1 MDILQAIIYGVVQGI
16 GEFLPISS
24 TAHLDLLPWF
34 FKDLGWVAQ
43 PKYFDMALHFG
54 TAIAVVVFFFKDWLV
69 LVAAG
74 FTKPK
79 SPDGRLFWLIAVA
92 TIPAA
97 VVGVVLNDLDFST
110 NYLLIGIMLIVMGA
124 VLYVAD
130 KLGKIEGSV
139 ASGGA
144 NGGNGAIAGASSQN
158 VVAGANAQAS
168 AEAPEVGLKR
178 GILVGISQ
186 ALAIIPGVS
195 RSGITMAT
203 GRFLGMT
210 RAGIARF
217 SFLMSTPIILADA
230 LFQAKDMVKDTSLQL
245 LPFIIAILTSAVV
258 GMLSIRFLL
267 NYLKTKG
274 FGIFVIY
281 RFVLGAFVIVLFFL
295 RG

>member
-79 SPDGRLFWLIAVA
+79 SPDGKLFWLIAVA

-124 VLYVAD
+124 VLYAAD
-130 KLGKIEGSV
+130 KFGKIEGTV
-139 ASGGA
+139 AAGGVGA
-144 NGGNGAIAGASSQN
+144 ND
-158 VVAGANAQAS
+158 ANAQTGAGAEVEGATS
-168 AEAPEVGLKR
+168 SEAPEVGLKR

-258 GMLSIRFLL
+258 GMISIKFLL

-281 RFVLGAFVIVLFFL
+281 RFVLGAFVIVLYFL

>member
-1 MDILQAIIYGVVQGI
+1 MDILQAIIYGIVQGI

-34 FKDLGWVAQ
+34 LKDFGWVAQ
-43 PKYFDMALHFG
+43 PKYFDMARHFV
-54 TAIAVVVFFFKDWLV
+54 TAIAVVAYFFKDWVV
-69 LVAAG
+69 LITAG
-74 FTKPK
+74 LTKPK

-124 VLYVAD
+124 VLYLAD
-130 KLGKIEGSV
+130 KFGKIEG
-139 ASGGA
+139 A
-144 NGGNGAIAGASSQN
+144 NGAAGL
-158 VVAGANAQAS
+158 AS
-168 AEAPEVGLKR
+168 AEAPGVGLKR
-178 GILVGISQ
+178 GIFVGISQ

-245 LPFIIAILTSAVV
+245 LPFIIAIVTSAVV
-258 GMLSIRFLL
+258 GMLSIKFLL

-281 RFVLGAFVIVLFFL
+281 RFALGAVVIALYFL
-295 RG
+295 GH